1 MSKFLDKLER
11 IWAGK
16 TQPMGFGTQASRVKS
31 PAMAMVARLTQ
42 GEADIAALAVAQG
55 IDGVLIPVADLAK
68 EVEALSQITKA
79 VGDIPWGALVR
90 TITEEGVEELVELG
104 CDFLVLGTDEVPAPV
119 LVGERL
125 GKILKVETSLG
136 DSLARAIARL
146 PIDAVLLGAEEWPLT
161 VRLLMDYGR
170 LASLVG
176 KPAMA
181 LLPSLLRKGDI
192 EALWETGVRGV
203 VLTSDQ
209 QLSQVKE
216 AIQALPPTKKKAAEK
231 LDVILPAVTEW
242 PTEESE
248 EEI

>member
-1 MSKFLDKLER
+1 
-11 IWAGK
+11 
-16 TQPMGFGTQASRVKS
+16 
-31 PAMAMVARLTQ
+31 MAIVARLTQ

-79 VGDIPWGALVR
+79 VADIPWGALVR
-90 TITEEGVEELVELG
+90 TITEEGIRQLVELG

-119 LVGERL
+119 LVEEGL
-125 GKILKVETSLG
+125 GKVLKVEPSLS

-146 PIDAVLLGAEEWPLT
+146 PIDAVLLGAEDWPLT
-161 VRLLMDYGR
+161 LRLLMDYRR
-170 LASLVG
+170 LTSLVG
-176 KPAMA
+176 KPCMA
-181 LLPSLLRKGDI
+181 LLPSVLRKGDI

-203 VLTSDQ
+203 VLTSNQ

-231 LDVILPAVTEW
+231 IDVILPVVAEW